1 MILLL
6 SALIVLLIL
15 GTMVLFGYLWK
26 KHPPKTINGIYGY
39 RTRRSMQNWA
49 TWEFAH
55 QYCARLW
62 RKLGCI
68 TAAASVLVL
77 LPFLSLAED
86 TLMLAAAIL
95 TFLQMFPLLLSIIPV
110 EAALKRNF
118 DEYGVPRQNPSV

>member
-6 SALIVLLIL
+6 SALIVLLIP
-15 GTMVLFGYLWK
+15 GTMVLFGYVWK

-68 TAAASVLVL
+68 TRSEEHT
-77 LPFLSLAED
+77 SE
-86 TLMLAAAIL
+86 
-95 TFLQMFPLLLSIIPV
+95 LQSQL
-110 EAALKRNF
+110 
-118 DEYGVPRQNPSV
+118 